1 MMNYPFT
8 PEGVR
13 DWQDRL
19 YAQPDPVVR
28 QEAEFAFLHFE
39 DWLIQRFSLDES
51 QQAYL
56 RQLDYAHVRFAA
68 DGVYFA
74 VRHRLPIIL
83 EKPEKPAIKGA
94 KLEELI
100 KQFESAD
107 GQGREASFTGQFIV
121 RISY

>member
-1 MMNYPFT
+1 MNYPFT
-8 PEGVR
+8 PQGVR
-13 DWQDRL
+13 DWQDNL
-19 YAQPDPVVR
+19 YAQPDEAVR
-28 QEAEFAFLHFE
+28 QEAEFAFLYFE
-39 DWLIQRFSLDES
+39 DWITQRFSLNET
-51 QQAYL
+51 QQAYVH
-56 RQLDYAHVRFAA
+56 QLDYAHVRFAA

-83 EKPEKPAIKGA
+83 EKPEQPAVRGA

-107 GQGREASFTGQFIV
+107 GENRTASFTGQFIA